1 MESGGLMPMT
11 ASRYGTIP
19 IVTQNGGLKDNFNSS
34 NAIIIKND
42 IIESINSAIEL
53 YNNKEELTKK
63 RQIVMS

>member
-19 IVTQNGGLKDNFNSS
+19 IVTQNGSLKDNFNSD

-42 IIESINSAIEL
+42 IVESINSAIEL
-53 YNNKEELTKK
+53 YNN
-63 RQIVMS
+63 